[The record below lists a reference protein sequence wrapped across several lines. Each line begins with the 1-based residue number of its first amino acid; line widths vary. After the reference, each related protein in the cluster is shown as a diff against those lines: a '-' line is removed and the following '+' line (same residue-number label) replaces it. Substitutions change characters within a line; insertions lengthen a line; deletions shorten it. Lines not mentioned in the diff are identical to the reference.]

1 MAKNIKAIKCPNC
14 GSVSKTE
21 IKLDFY
27 RCTSC
32 QTEYFLDN
40 DDVNVNYNHNYKTP
54 INAKTLKIIG
64 IAAASI
70 IGFFILISII
80 TSLFSS
86 SKPSNYNAYSAP
98 ASREVEKEEDQGYS
112 ANRNPM
118 LPILQDGK
126 PVMMTL
132 EDRRYKSNTNE
143 SKNGAYL
150 TFYDPLTKKM
160 LSEELLSKKEHSNSD
175 FKFKTFSDDNIYIIN
190 DKSVLLKVDKQTLK
204 TEDVGKKLFGN
215 NDELAIGVA
224 TMEFERDDYGD
235 GLIILTNDGKK
246 LHFYPL
252 VQKVYTEKG
261 LYKVNGGFNTLL
273 PGAKEKSVFR
283 FSSESTDY
291 PEEKLQLIRITYK
304 DNGGGPKDFP
314 SNIFWSRDYGRSG
327 IFNGTEP
334 HTKELINP
342 YQKSRGRV
350 SGWKDITPGRLY
362 FSPSVVLDDGNTLVI
377 QFRVDANKKSDF
389 KFQQIN
395 RQTGAV
401 EGTAAL
407 KDGDRLKSLITYK
420 DGFLGSTSD
429 RMFMILDQKGIVKSE
444 YKLD

>member
-1 MAKNIKAIKCPNC
+1 MAKSIKAIKCPNC

-27 RCTSC
+27 RCNSC

-54 INAKTLKIIG
+54 INTKTLKIIG
-64 IAAASI
+64 IAVACI
-70 IGFFILISII
+70 VGFFILISIV
-80 TSLFSS
+80 TSFFT
-86 SKPSNYNAYSAP
+86 SKPSNNNAYSAP
-98 ASREVEKEEDQGYS
+98 ASLNVEKEEDQGYYAS
-112 ANRNPM
+112 RNPI

-126 PVMMTL
+126 PVIMTL

-143 SKNGAYL
+143 GKNGAYL
-150 TFYDPLTKKM
+150 TFYDPFKQKM
-160 LSEELLSKKEHSNSD
+160 LSEELLSTKQHSTSN
-175 FKFKTFSDDNIYIIN
+175 FRFRTFSDDNIYIIN
-190 DKSVLLKVDKQTLK
+190 DKSVLLKVDKKTLR
-204 TEDVGKKLFGN
+204 TEDVGKKFFGN

-224 TMEFERDDYGD
+224 TMEFEREDYGD

-252 VQKVYTEKG
+252 VQKVYTEKE
-261 LYKVNGGFNTLL
+261 LYKVNGGYNTLL
-273 PGAKEKSVFR
+273 PGAKEKSVFT

-291 PEEKLQLIRITYK
+291 PEEKLQLIKINYK

-342 YQKSRGRV
+342 YQRERGRLL
-350 SGWKDITPGRLY
+350 GWKDMTPGRLY
-362 FSPSVVLDDGNTLVI
+362 FSPSVILDDENTLII
-377 QFRVDANKKSDF
+377 QFQVDANKKSNF

-401 EGTAAL
+401 EWTASL
-407 KDGDRLKSLITYK
+407 KDNDRLKSLMRYK
-420 DGFLGSTSD
+420 DGFIGSTSNG
-429 RMFMILDQKGIVKSE
+429 MILVLDEKGEVKSE